1 MLRPPW
7 RLTICADELA
17 LRADVVLGALVADER
32 QAHGLEVEVAAPL
45 QVLVRALDLT
55 RSIGDGSF
63 LVAKENCVSFASDTR
78 VTDGDASLAAMS
90 CIAARALGQSGKR

>member
-1 MLRPPW
+1 MNDRHMAS
-7 RLTICADELA
+7 RSKSRRRSRYV
-17 LRADVVLGALVADER
+17 LRAF
-32 QAHGLEVEVAAPL
+32 
-45 QVLVRALDLT
+45 DLT
-55 RSIGDGSF
+55 RSTGDGSF